1 MLDYL
6 TAVDFI
12 ELYFSSQRY
21 GDIRYEDV
29 ESMRCRNRLYVIQT
43 LEATTKQNVVSDLK
57 NRTLSSGKIPSFL
70 ENLKNSYSFQSQ
82 ISH

>member
-1 MLDYL
+1 MYL

-57 NRTLSSGKIPSFL
+57 NKTLSSFL
-70 ENLKNSYSFQSQ
+70 ENLKNSYSFRSQ

>member
-1 MLDYL
+1 MYL

-57 NRTLSSGKIPSFL
+57 NKTLSSFL
-70 ENLKNSYSFQSQ
+70 ENLKTSYNFQSQ
-82 ISH
+82 KSH